1 MFRSARPTAR
11 CTLLA
16 LVLPLLA
23 AVTLAA
29 ATAPTHAAPAGF
41 AIENLPFTG
50 LDQPTNVEFAATG
63 QVFVAERRG
72 VIKVYDNLDDASS
85 RQTADLRLRVYN
97 NGDRGL
103 LGMVLDPDYPARP
116 YLWALYTKDAEP
128 GGTVPKYGSATSDTD
143 PCPVD
148 GGANDCRVSAE
159 LSRLTLDPATGTW
172 TGQEA
177 VLLGGGWCQQYGSHT
192 IGTVEFGTDGY
203 LYVGSGDA
211 ASYNQVDTG
220 NLGSQRC
227 ADVSGWGGALRSQ
240 SARQPAGT
248 AVVPHGAILRIDP
261 DTGARR
267 HRATPSS
274 PTPTPCAS
282 GSSPTACATRSASPP
297 DRARTE
303 VWVGDVGW
311 TRFEELEQG
320 GGRRHGGELRLALL
334 RGHRSPAR
342 LRRGGRGRVR
352 DALCPGG
359 RGRDA
364 SGARLR
370 PRHPARLRL
379 LPAGARRSPASRSAV
394 ESMAYPASYRS
405 GVFFADYSRRCVW
418 FAQLN
423 GGEVVAGSTTVFD
436 STMYAAELETGPG
449 GDLYAVDIA
458 TGEIKRIRY
467 NAGGNTPPIASPGPT
482 RPVGQ
487 TPLTVQFDGSGSAD
501 PDAGSSISYA
511 WDLDGDGAFDDSTAV
526 SPSWTYTIGGTVT
539 ARLRVT
545 DNLGA
550 TDVDTVTVTAGSDAP
565 TVVSLNSAASTT
577 PWRVGDTRHVHGR
590 GHRPGGR
597 RPACGC
603 ADDPA
608 GRQALPQRQRVPRAH
623 PGDASTGSASGS
635 FVGPGPRVP
644 RLAGAAGDCHRLRRA
659 GRHCDA
665 ATRPGRGQPDRPDRP
680 RRAARHGRRSD
691 RAPRRSPSR

>member
-172 TGQEA
+172 NGQEA
-177 VLLGGGWCQQYGSHT
+177 VLLGGGWCQQYGSHS

-261 DTGARR
+261 DTGAPAPGNPFISDADPIRKR
-267 HRATPSS
+267 ILAYGMRNPFRFA
-274 PTPTPCAS
+274 
-282 GSSPTACATRSASPP
+282 
-297 DRARTE
+297 ARPGTTE
-303 VWVGDVGW
+303 MWVGDVGW
-311 TRFEELEQG
+311 TRFEELDKVVVDGTAENFGWPCYEGTGRQPGYDGANAPACETLYAQG
-320 GGRRHGGELRLALL
+320 ASAVTPPALAYAHGK
-334 RGHRSPAR
+334 PAR
-342 LRRGGRGRVR
+342 
-352 DALCPGG
+352 
-359 RGRDA
+359 
-364 SGARLR
+364 R
-370 PRHPARLRL
+370 PAA
-379 LPAGARRSPASRSAV
+379 PAGARRSPASRSAV
-394 ESMAYPASYRS
+394 SRWPTRRRYRS
-405 GVFFADYSRRCVW
+405 GVFFADYSRRCCGSR
-418 FAQLN
+418 QLN
-423 GGEVVAGSTTVFD
+423 GGEVDPGEHDGVRQHGVRGRA
-436 STMYAAELETGPG
+436 ETGPG

-458 TGEIKRIRY
+458 TGRSS
-467 NAGGNTPPIASPGPT
+467 ASATTPGATPRPSRSPGPT
-482 RPVGQ
+482 RP
-487 TPLTVQFDGSGSAD
+487 A
-501 PDAGSSISYA
+501 
-511 WDLDGDGAFDDSTAV
+511 
-526 SPSWTYTIGGTVT
+526 
-539 ARLRVT
+539 ARLR
-545 DNLGA
+545 
-550 TDVDTVTVTAGSDAP
+550 
-565 TVVSLNSAASTT
+565 
-577 PWRVGDTRHVHGR
+577 
-590 GHRPGGR
+590 
-597 RPACGC
+597 
-603 ADDPA
+603 
-608 GRQALPQRQRVPRAH
+608 
-623 PGDASTGSASGS
+623 
-635 FVGPGPRVP
+635 
-644 RLAGAAGDCHRLRRA
+644 
-659 GRHCDA
+659 
-665 ATRPGRGQPDRPDRP
+665 
-680 RRAARHGRRSD
+680 
-691 RAPRRSPSR
+691 